1 MRARLAL
8 RPGEFPAADIQHF
21 MREQAANT
29 RGATLPRLTARMPR
43 RHATRMR
50 LATRRQEQVLPATGG
65 VHTALQRRH
74 NTIAAWRVDR
84 SRAGTA
90 KSKAFA
96 APNEAEFTVQE
107 TVPNDQVVQAEL
119 SFGPAD
125 SADQNARQVV
135 AQAFADIDRE
145 GAGSLT
151 ASDLL
156 AANDRARDDRIDLLG
171 CKGYGPRSN
180 AQSPALAQA
189 SLRGNCGNTGL
200 KVRLTRVLKPTSHAA
215 QPVCYSVVRDF
226 YRDNSEVPKWV
237 C

>member
-1 MRARLAL
+1 MVRTACIASGLLLSLNVAVLACEGAACPAAR
-8 RPGEFPAADIQHF
+8 RVPAADIQHF

-29 RGATLPRLTARMPR
+29 RSATLPRLTARMPR

-90 KSKAFA
+90 RSKAFA

-156 AANDRARDDRIDLLG
+156 AANDRARD
-171 CKGYGPRSN
+171 GPNR
-180 AQSPALAQA
+180 LAWVQGIWA
-189 SLRGNCGNTGL
+189 AFKRAVTG
-200 KVRLTRVLKPTSHAA
+200 VGSG
-215 QPVCYSVVRDF
+215 
-226 YRDNSEVPKWV
+226 VPER
-237 C
+237 

>member
-1 MRARLAL
+1 MVRTACIASGLLLSLNVAVLACEGAACPAAR
-8 RPGEFPAADIQHF
+8 RVPAADIQHF

-29 RGATLPRLTARMPR
+29 RGATLPRLTARM
-43 RHATRMR
+43 R

-65 VHTALQRRH
+65 VHTALRRRH

-156 AANDRARDDRIDLLG
+156 AANDRARD
-171 CKGYGPRSN
+171 GPN
-180 AQSPALAQA
+180 PLAWVQGIWA
-189 SLRGNCGNTGL
+189 AFKRAVTG
-200 KVRLTRVLKPTSHAA
+200 VGSG
-215 QPVCYSVVRDF
+215 
-226 YRDNSEVPKWV
+226 VPER
-237 C
+237 